1 MTNIVNDLRLLESGA
16 RWVDSATA
24 DVLERAADE
33 IERLQAEVAS
43 LRITL
48 GGKTFSADV
57 PSPIGCPMPGACAQV
72 KEINRLKR
80 ELAEAIDRG
89 NDWCDQAF
97 QARAERDRLRKA
109 QEPTT
114 MWRHIKRGSVYREI
128 CRAEVQA
135 ATGPICEGDMV
146 VIYGDALG
154 HVWAR
159 KVSEFEDGRFGRVA
173 ALKET
178 GHG

>member
-1 MTNIVNDLRLLESGA
+1 MTDMSDIVERLHLLQSGA
-16 RWVDSATA
+16 AWVCGETAAT
-24 DVLERAADE
+24 LEDAADE
-33 IERLQAEVAS
+33 IERL
-43 LRITL
+43 
-48 GGKTFSADV
+48 
-57 PSPIGCPMPGACAQV
+57 
-72 KEINRLKR
+72 
-80 ELAEAIDRG
+80 
-89 NDWCDQAF
+89 
-97 QARAERDRLRKA
+97 RAERDRLRAA

-159 KVSEFEDGRFGRVA
+159 KVSEFEDGRFERVA

-178 GHG
+178 GHD

>member
-1 MTNIVNDLRLLESGA
+1 MSDIVKRLRDMAHGRCEGSAWGA
-16 RWVDSATA
+16 GTCAV
-24 DVLERAADE
+24 AADE
-33 IERLQAEVAS
+33 IERL
-43 LRITL
+43 
-48 GGKTFSADV
+48 
-57 PSPIGCPMPGACAQV
+57 
-72 KEINRLKR
+72 
-80 ELAEAIDRG
+80 LAELQ
-89 NDWCDQAF
+89 DWKAAYYADTK
-97 QARAERDRLRKA
+97 RIEAERDRLREA

-159 KVSEFEDGRFGRVA
+159 KDSEFEDGRFERVA
-173 ALKET
+173 ALLEPLT
-178 GHG
+178 

>member
-1 MTNIVNDLRLLESGA
+1 MADIV
-16 RWVDSATA
+16 
-24 DVLERAADE
+24 
-33 IERLQAEVAS
+33 ERLRAERDAECDA
-43 LRITL
+43 RTL
-48 GGKTFSADV
+48 VEA
-57 PSPIGCPMPGACAQV
+57 
-72 KEINRLKR
+72 N
-80 ELAEAIDRG
+80 LAMVE
-89 NDWCDQAF
+89 
-97 QARAERDRLRKA
+97 AERDRLREA
-109 QEPTT
+109 QEPKT

-159 KVSEFEDGRFGRVA
+159 KVSEFEDGRFERVA

>member
-1 MTNIVNDLRLLESGA
+1 MNEREVIARVVWGA
-16 RWVDSATA
+16 DVGAGTA
-24 DVLERAADE
+24 DEVVSCGVPNWQLCLSEADAILAALDK
-33 IERLQAEVAS
+33 A
-43 LRITL
+43 
-48 GGKTFSADV
+48 GKVVV
-57 PSPIGCPMPGACAQV
+57 P
-72 KEINRLKR
+72 
-80 ELAEAIDRG
+80 
-89 NDWCDQAF
+89 
-97 QARAERDRLRKA
+97 

-159 KVSEFEDGRFGRVA
+159 KVSEFEDGRFERVA

-178 GHG
+178 GHE